1 MNMAT
6 LTFDINFCVQCRTK
20 CETIRE
26 SPCSLVPRY
35 FVSSPLFSSFSRII
49 FLFFVWFL
57 KFPLRPYIAL
67 VKRFHFERYTFYK
80 YPYLLDEEASR
91 TLHIPCASWPVNA
104 FVDRFVHSSRLF
116 RCCFCHYELRM
127 RTSNCRKRY
136 LFIGIERSFSS
147 TPEQI
152 RRTRS
157 RRKMTFGHWW
167 KTYQTKKSEFLSFHR
182 LLLHDNRVSY
192 WFFRSLAKLC
202 CNCLRDTAAG
212 YSFVAKF
219 PKNGRTKVIG
229 RGS

>member
-57 KFPLRPYIAL
+57 KFPLRLCFRDGALRPYVAL

-91 TLHIPCASWPVNA
+91 TLHIPCASWPVNVFRRSIRTQFTVMSLLLLSLRVTDA
-104 FVDRFVHSSRLF
+104 NEQLPKKVFVHRDRALV
-116 RCCFCHYELRM
+116 
-127 RTSNCRKRY
+127 
-136 LFIGIERSFSS
+136 
-147 TPEQI
+147 
-152 RRTRS
+152 
-157 RRKMTFGHWW
+157 
-167 KTYQTKKSEFLSFHR
+167 
-182 LLLHDNRVSY
+182 LLDAWTN
-192 WFFRSLAKLC
+192 
-202 CNCLRDTAAG
+202 
-212 YSFVAKF
+212 
-219 PKNGRTKVIG
+219 
-229 RGS
+229 